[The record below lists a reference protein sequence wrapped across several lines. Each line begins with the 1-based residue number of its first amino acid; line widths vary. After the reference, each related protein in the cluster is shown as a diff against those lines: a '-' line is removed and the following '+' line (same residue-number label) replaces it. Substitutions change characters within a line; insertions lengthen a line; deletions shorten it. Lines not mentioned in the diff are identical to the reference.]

1 MKKLR
6 HFHPTYW
13 GKSDVVLENFDSI
26 NVEERMLQE
35 KRGNRRY
42 HTSPTQCNPTTP
54 FSADKPH
61 RLRPEI
67 FTILVSLAWH
77 KEWSLLLHDIIGD
90 WMIPLAAKIA
100 NAFEWTGPDNSQKL
114 PVPLGGPAPRLTH
127 GSFGPPES
135 SSETV
140 SQSVQPFFHSSP

>member
-77 KEWSLLLHDIIGD
+77 KE
-90 WMIPLAAKIA
+90 
-100 NAFEWTGPDNSQKL
+100 
-114 PVPLGGPAPRLTH
+114 
-127 GSFGPPES
+127 
-135 SSETV
+135 
-140 SQSVQPFFHSSP
+140 